1 MRHILSSHK
10 TKKAED
16 VLTMK
21 KLENNELISSIM
33 VYYKLLQIRLMGV
46 TKELIWMK
54 IKTVSNYLEVFFI
67 RSIIGAVFETH

>member
-21 KLENNELISSIM
+21 KLEKNELISSIM
-33 VYYKLLQIRLMGV
+33 VYCKLLQIRLKGCNERV
-46 TKELIWMK
+46 DLDEDKNCLK
-54 IKTVSNYLEVFFI
+54 LFG
-67 RSIIGAVFETH
+67 SIFYTEHSWGCF